1 MGALDD
7 CGPLCQETLKEI
19 ERFLDGELDH
29 VVTVRIEEHLS
40 DCNPCMQ
47 RAEFRR
53 HVKVMVAEK
62 CSERAAPDELSR
74 KIRDLIRGL
83 DDAPAG

>member
-7 CGPLCQETLKEI
+7 CGPLCQETLREI
-19 ERFLDGELDH
+19 ERFLDGELDR

-40 DCNPCMQ
+40 DCSPCMQ
-47 RAEFRR
+47 RTEFRR
-53 HVKVMVAEK
+53 HLKVMVAEK
-62 CSERAAPDELSR
+62 CTERAAPDDLSR

-83 DDAPAG
+83 DDAPSS